1 MSTTFL
7 KNFKI
12 ILKINYKK
20 YICIKKGDTVP
31 SKTLYYNYG
40 SDFLIFDEIGEE
52 EDNIIIHYIKDNKVE
67 KTFYLKDFDELN
79 KSDFEKMQ
87 IISYYGKR
95 LNIKNVT
102 KIYNYK
108 KEFEEKMNRIE
119 DSYKNTT
126 FTINELVKNRH
137 TLNILNKK
145 SFYGD
150 KSKYFKDIIANDEII
165 KEKDKEKY
173 KTLEDI
179 YNDKE
184 ILDKLIDF
192 YENKHS
198 LLKKEFNKVKSIE
211 EPLVKKSK

>member
-79 KSDFEKMQ
+79 KSDFKKM
-87 IISYYGKR
+87 
-95 LNIKNVT
+95 
-102 KIYNYK
+102 
-108 KEFEEKMNRIE
+108 
-119 DSYKNTT
+119 
-126 FTINELVKNRH
+126 
-137 TLNILNKK
+137 
-145 SFYGD
+145 
-150 KSKYFKDIIANDEII
+150 
-165 KEKDKEKY
+165 
-173 KTLEDI
+173 
-179 YNDKE
+179 
-184 ILDKLIDF
+184 
-192 YENKHS
+192 
-198 LLKKEFNKVKSIE
+198 
-211 EPLVKKSK
+211 